1 MSPFGGGVTTV
12 DWEGDQCPGV
22 TAPVEAQHGTTG
34 GVPSFTDGKLPLDR
48 LLAERAYPRNA
59 R

>member
-1 MSPFGGGVTTV
+1 
-12 DWEGDQCPGV
+12 V